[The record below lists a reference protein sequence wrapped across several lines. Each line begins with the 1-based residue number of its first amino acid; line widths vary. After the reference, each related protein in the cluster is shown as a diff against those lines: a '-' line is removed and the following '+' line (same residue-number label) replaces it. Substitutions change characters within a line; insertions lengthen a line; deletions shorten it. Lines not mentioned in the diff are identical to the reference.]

1 MICMGRFM
9 ASIGYKGAKFMGK
22 HLMDSHPALVVIIQL
37 LMLTTPNLSFVFSS
51 FYLGFIAT
59 FTLEQFP
66 GLR

>member
-1 MICMGRFM
+1 MGRFM
-9 ASIGYKGAKFMGK
+9 ASIGHKGAKVMGK
-22 HLMDSHPALVVIIQL
+22 HLMDSHPALVVIIQPL
-37 LMLTTPNLSFVFSS
+37 VLTAPNLSSVFSS